1 LKSQLFCSVKVF
13 FDDKTK
19 KNKKNAF
26 LEATNRAKHNP
37 DLQPHLIAIRSALGG
52 EFACDRSFQLQ

>member
-1 LKSQLFCSVKVF
+1 MVKQ
-13 FDDKTK
+13 
-19 KNKKNAF
+19 KKNAF

-52 EFACDRSFQLQ
+52 EFACDRSFQLQWNPVAYD